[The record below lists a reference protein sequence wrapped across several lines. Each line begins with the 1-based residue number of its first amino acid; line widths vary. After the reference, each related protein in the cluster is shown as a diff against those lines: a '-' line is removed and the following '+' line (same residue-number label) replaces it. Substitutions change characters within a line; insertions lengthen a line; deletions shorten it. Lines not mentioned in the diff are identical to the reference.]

1 MKSTNN
7 YLRLFVLIQI
17 ILTVPILVY
26 FKKNM
31 YNFQSTTVLVIFFVL
46 LIIGEILWKLTDNFV
61 KKRAIGKYEE

>member
-1 MKSTNN
+1 
-7 YLRLFVLIQI
+7 
-17 ILTVPILVY
+17 
-26 FKKNM
+26 M